1 MNNEEIEKAL
11 RSDPAVDKTFIG
23 VFSADTL
30 PIPKEFPGG
39 YIANTEPS
47 HMSGQHW
54 VAFYCNDNTVECWD
68 SFGRNP
74 AEYSEHLATWIND
87 EYKIVQIESVQ
98 SDDST
103 VCGQYCMFFILLRAY
118 NFSYEDIMS
127 AFTSDTVINDKF
139 VCKFINKYFK
149 LKTTIKDKKFLLDR
163 LLKTKK

>member
-30 PIPKEFPGG
+30 PSPKESPGG

-47 HMSGQHW
+47 HMAGQHW

-74 AEYSEHLATWIND
+74 AEYSEHLA
-87 EYKIVQIESVQ
+87 
-98 SDDST
+98 
-103 VCGQYCMFFILLRAY
+103 A
-118 NFSYEDIMS
+118 
-127 AFTSDTVINDKF
+127 
-139 VCKFINKYFK
+139 
-149 LKTTIKDKKFLLDR
+149 
-163 LLKTKK
+163 